1 MRRAA
6 KVDVTQAEI
15 VAALKGAGAT
25 VQHLHAVGQG
35 CPDLLA
41 GFRGKNWL
49 IECKPRI
56 GTPSARRLRDNQQ
69 EWHDGWKGQVA
80 TVETPEAALSVIGL
94 LPLIIRGLIE

>member
-25 VQHLHAVGQG
+25 VQHLHSVGQG

-41 GFRGKNWL
+41 GYHGKNWL
-49 IECKPRI
+49 IECKPNI
-56 GTPSARRLRDNQQ
+56 GSPSKRKLRDNQK

-80 TVETPEAALSVIGL
+80 TVETPEAALAIIGAIKL
-94 LPLIIRGLIE
+94 EIRGSVT